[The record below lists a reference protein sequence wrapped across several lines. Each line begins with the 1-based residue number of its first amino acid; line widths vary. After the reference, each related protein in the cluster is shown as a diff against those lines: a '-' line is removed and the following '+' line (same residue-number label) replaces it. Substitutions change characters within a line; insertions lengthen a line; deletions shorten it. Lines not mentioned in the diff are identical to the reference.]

1 MNEFHSPELWKTSYL
16 MRKLNEFLQLSNLI
30 WKVYNRHT
38 ASLCKVQNLS
48 KQLWDKD
55 TLFAHFGF
63 VCVWVLFGVHLL
75 RWGIKRRPSTCC
87 DHAPK
92 DLWGHHKRNLAI
104 VVDAHWRCLA
114 GSTGLKQLAQSLQ
127 LQHQTTWLESVQ
139 EIPILI
145 SITWDKVCECCEKIS
160 WEYPWTCIEVSVCI
174 LVLRRGNKEF
184 KQISDTQYT
193 FVILLCCGSEQF
205 YFSIE

>member
-1 MNEFHSPELWKTSYL
+1 MQSAKPKQTTFGTRTPYLPILVSFACESSLGFICSGGALSEDLLRAATMPPRICGGITNEIWRLLL
-16 MRKLNEFLQLSNLI
+16 MLIEGAWRARLASSSLRNHFNTKLLGL
-30 WKVYNRHT
+30 
-38 ASLCKVQNLS
+38 NLS
-48 KQLWDKD
+48 
-55 TLFAHFGF
+55 
-63 VCVWVLFGVHLL
+63 
-75 RWGIKRRPSTCC
+75 R
-87 DHAPK
+87 
-92 DLWGHHKRNLAI
+92 
-104 VVDAHWRCLA
+104 
-114 GSTGLKQLAQSLQ
+114 
-127 LQHQTTWLESVQ
+127 